1 MVDGLLQKPSKCMA
15 TQNFRTRDFRTQ
27 LKISPGDSLG
37 FRAILRPTTNV
48 LVTRGET
55 DREGH
60 VKVKAENGAMWPQA
74 RECLGVLG
82 AARSG
87 VEARK
92 AVSSR
97 IQGSMASPSTRCRP
111 SRTHSC
117 HFKSNSV
124 WPFVPAAPE
133 PLCNHLCPDLL
144 NTASSTQWLR
154 ASSPGPC
161 AGI

>member
-1 MVDGLLQKPSKCMA
+1 MA
-15 TQNFRTRDFRTQ
+15 TQNFRTWDLRTQ
-27 LKISPGDSLG
+27 LKILPGDILG
-37 FRAILRPTTNV
+37 FRVILRPTTNV
-48 LVTRGET
+48 LITRGET
-55 DREGH
+55 DGEGH

-92 AVSSR
+92 AVASR

-124 WPFVPAAPE
+124 WPFVPETPE
-133 PLCNHLCPDLL
+133 PLCNHRSPALL

-154 ASSPGPC
+154 ASSPGP
-161 AGI
+161 

>member
-1 MVDGLLQKPSKCMA
+1 MTDGLLQKSSKCMA
-15 TQNFRTRDFRTQ
+15 TQNFRTWDLQTQ
-27 LKISPGDSLG
+27 LKILPGDILG
-37 FRAILRPTTNV
+37 FRMILRSTTNV
-48 LVTRGET
+48 LITRGET
-55 DREGH
+55 DGEGH
-60 VKVKAENGAMWPQA
+60 VKVKAENGAMWLQA

-92 AVSSR
+92 AVASR

-124 WPFVPAAPE
+124 WPFVPTTPE
-133 PLCNHLCPDLL
+133 PLGNHLSPALL

-154 ASSPGPC
+154 ASSPGP
-161 AGI
+161 